1 MLARRWVLPFGLI
14 SFLSHLSLQTLSFRL
29 LTRQRVRPSFSS
41 VSSLD
46 HCARPSRL
54 LVHPSTSGSNYSR
67 RNFQLKRIAQSI
79 ERLLS
84 YRKTPFDDDKGRAL
98 VDVLFQLAHSSTNTE
113 STEAIRQLQALPLV
127 SADVTPSPS
136 EQAILE
142 RVIRAAAF
150 SGLED
155 LAWNYTVTGFLNWDM
170 LPSVKAQD
178 ALSTALRRAGK
189 LELFKECM
197 TRSGSIVTKKDSASS
212 CGQKSVSLTSFNMF
226 LACLCEEKTP
236 RWHRKKDTAGR
247 VEVQLNEA
255 FSWLANDFARTR
267 LGVIP
272 DAVSYSTVMHAAAS
286 INKTIAD
293 AAWTLMLNQNIQP
306 DIFAYNARLSA
317 ILSAP
322 KSQQS
327 DQDAL
332 FLWDNRISIQSTALP
347 DQYTLDLILPPLLR
361 AGRIGEVEDLLDRF
375 VSQNSESI
383 VSNAFAAFLVSLIQ
397 EGELA
402 SARAIFEMYMAPSL
416 SSVVAAIAG
425 EMRIVRPRTR
435 HFNILLEGYR
445 KHWQLHAKRKTT
457 ASFDSKKKDDRTLDN
472 VVKEAWEL
480 FRLMQKSSAKADAY
494 TTTTMMGLCR
504 TSEELSELL
513 YDAFAIQ
520 QVACTGVVARAAIS
534 AFGSLS
540 DPSSACWFCFKL
552 YGNTRMASLRTL
564 NVLMGAFAESAAA
577 DNSTRLS
584 MKDSAA
590 AFHLESLIDTK
601 RQKSDT
607 FIPLE
612 GLKCEEAAASLLEA
626 MAKQSYFLPKP
637 DSQTF
642 CLVASTLQNGK
653 TNASVA
659 LELFRQATRVGVTAD
674 GRFINAIF
682 RCYGDDVDAAISA
695 WKGEIR
701 SFCLSHATHDGKSIA
716 SQRRAR
722 NINLFAAYNG
732 LLFVCGRARR
742 SDIALRVVYAMKK
755 EGLDPSELSL
765 NCFNSG
771 KRKLSSNNELSQS
784 WLTKRL
790 KFADPYE
797 SLLYVECMKYDK
809 NDRRRSGEKRVRIIV

>member
-14 SFLSHLSLQTLSFRL
+14 SFLSHISLQVLSFRL
-29 LTRQRVRPSFSS
+29 VTRPSARPSCPS
-41 VSSLD
+41 VSSFNHD
-46 HCARPSRL
+46 ARATCL
-54 LVHPSTSGSNYSR
+54 LAHPSTSASNYSK

-84 YRKTPFDDDKGRAL
+84 YRKTSFDDDRGHAL
-98 VDVLFQLAHSSTNTE
+98 VNVLFQLAQASTKAE
-113 STEAIRQLQALPLV
+113 SMEAIRQLQALPLV
-127 SADVTPSPS
+127 SAHVAPSPS

-142 RVIRAAAF
+142 RVIRGAAF

-155 LAWNYTVTGFLNWDM
+155 LAWNYTVTGFLNWDI

-178 ALSTALRRAGK
+178 ALSAALRRAGK
-189 LELFKECM
+189 LELFKEFI
-197 TRSGSIVTKKDSASS
+197 TRSGTIVTNKDSASS
-212 CGQKSVSLTSFNMF
+212 SGQKSVSLTSFNMF
-226 LACLCEEKTP
+226 LAGLCEKKTP
-236 RWHRKKDTAGR
+236 RWHRERDTAGR
-247 VEVQLNEA
+247 VEVRLNEA
-255 FSWLANDFARTR
+255 FFWLANDHARTS
-267 LGVIP
+267 LGIIP

-286 INKTIAD
+286 MNRTIAD
-293 AAWTLMLNQNIQP
+293 ATWTLMLKQNIQP

-317 ILSAP
+317 ILSAS
-322 KSQQS
+322 KSEQS
-327 DQDAL
+327 DRDAL
-332 FLWDNRISIQSTALP
+332 FLWDNQVSTQSTLLP

-397 EGELA
+397 DGELA

-445 KHWQLHAKRKTT
+445 KHWQLHVARKIA
-457 ASFDSKKKDDRTLDN
+457 ASSDTKKKDDLTLTN
-472 VVKEAWEL
+472 VVNEAWEL
-480 FRLMQKSSAKADAY
+480 FRLMQKSSTKADAY

-504 TSEELSELL
+504 TSEELSKLL
-513 YDAFAIQ
+513 YDAFANQ

-540 DPSSACWFCFKL
+540 DPSSACWFCFKF
-552 YGNTRMASLRTL
+552 YGHMRMASVRTL

-577 DNSTRLS
+577 DNSMRLS
-584 MKDSAA
+584 MNDSAA
-590 AFHLESLIDTK
+590 ARHLDSLIDTH
-601 RQKSDT
+601 RRKSDS
-607 FIPLE
+607 FILLE
-612 GLKCEEAAASLLEA
+612 GSKCEEAAVSLLEA
-626 MAKQSYFLPKP
+626 MTRQNYYLPKP

-642 CLVASTLQNGK
+642 CLVASTLQYGK
-653 TNASVA
+653 TDASVA
-659 LELFRQATRVGVTAD
+659 VELFRQATRVGITAD

-682 RCYGDDVDAAISA
+682 RCFGDNIDAAISA

-701 SFCLSHATHDGKSIA
+701 SFCLSHGTHGGKNSD

-722 NINLFAAYNG
+722 DKNLFAAYNG
-732 LLFVCGRARR
+732 LLYVCGRARR

-765 NCFNSG
+765 NCYNSG
-771 KRKLSSNNELSQS
+771 KRKRSFNNEFSQS

-790 KFADPYE
+790 KIADPYE